1 MDPTLKQLTELLLRA
16 VPTMFL
22 LVFLTVYLKYVFFR
36 PLDRVLEKR
45 NEETEGARRLAE
57 RAFAA
62 ADQKASDFEKA
73 LQVARMDLHRE
84 QEAQRKRWLADQAQ
98 AISAARAHGEA
109 RIEETR
115 RELAEETD
123 RATAELAVQARAL
136 ARQIIDNMLGRR
148 AA

>member
-57 RAFAA
+57 RA
-62 ADQKASDFEKA
+62 
-73 LQVARMDLHRE
+73 VGRN
-84 QEAQRKRWLADQAQ
+84 
-98 AISAARAHGEA
+98 I
-109 RIEETR
+109 
-115 RELAEETD
+115 
-123 RATAELAVQARAL
+123 VQF
-136 ARQIIDNMLGRR
+136 
-148 AA
+148 

>member
-1 MDPTLKQLTELLLRA
+1 
-16 VPTMFL
+16 MFL

-62 ADQKASDFEKA
+62 ADQKVSDFEKA

-109 RIEETR
+109 RIRDGASAPTNDSD
-115 RELAEETD
+115 TI
-123 RATAELAVQARAL
+123 ARHPA
-136 ARQIIDNMLGRR
+136 
-148 AA
+148 